1 MQTQTIT
8 EQPARVAG
16 EIARRIATQERRAE
30 KARQRVRELREK
42 ASAEIERLIAFL
54 DASDSYVMDEREPDD
69 DFEPSLGFQNMF
81 PGRGGAS
88 GGFVPD
94 LELDEAD
101 DEPSLGSTS
110 SNTDQTRWGA
120 TASDD
125 MEDEHDGAEPD
136 HDAEDDGTSEP
147 SLGWTADGIVGGS
160 DDREAQDY
168 SRPRPQNRTD
178 LGTTLAVEQSYRK
191 FIHGL
196 TDEQRAAV
204 RHRMHTDSGVLLR

>member
-1 MQTQTIT
+1 MQTIT
-8 EQPARVAG
+8 ERPARVAG

-30 KARQRVRELREK
+30 KTRQRVRELREK

-69 DFEPSLGFQNMF
+69 DFEPSLGFLNMF

-94 LELDEAD
+94 LELDDAD

-120 TASDD
+120 SPSDD
-125 MEDEHDGAEPD
+125 TEDEHDGSEPD

-147 SLGWTADGIVGGS
+147 SLGWTTDGLAGGS
-160 DDREAQDY
+160 DDREAQDH
-168 SRPRPQNRTD
+168 SRPQPQNRTD
-178 LGTTLAVEQSYRK
+178 LEATLAVEQSYRK
-191 FIHGL
+191 FIYGL